1 MRPKQQ
7 KKKNN
12 NKNWIIGYQ
21 VRNQGDRYCSECRK
35 KIVQTEPVYAYL
47 IVTSQNY
54 YCYKV
59 LMYLAIVT
67 IETTHWKIVNV

>member
-21 VRNQGDRYCSECRK
+21 VRNQGDT
-35 KIVQTEPVYAYL
+35 VQ
-47 IVTSQNY
+47 
-54 YCYKV
+54 
-59 LMYLAIVT
+59 
-67 IETTHWKIVNV
+67 NVEKNSTN